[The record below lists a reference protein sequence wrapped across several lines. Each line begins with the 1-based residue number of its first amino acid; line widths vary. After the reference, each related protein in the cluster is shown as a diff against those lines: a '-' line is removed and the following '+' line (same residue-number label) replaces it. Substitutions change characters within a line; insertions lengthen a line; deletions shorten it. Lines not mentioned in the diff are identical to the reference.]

1 LALTDWDPVAANN
14 ATVLG
19 VNIGE
24 GTTAPSAVNNAL
36 RQVCADVAG
45 GINLSLLST
54 FLSSTTLAQARTA
67 LGVTEGGASQ
77 TAFAALTNTANSVPY
92 MTGSDAWAL
101 ATLTS
106 FGRTLIDDGDAAT
119 ARTTLAALGLTSAT
133 FGANSLTLK
142 FTLSNGDT
150 LMIQGGTGSLAAD
163 TTGTVTFGTAYS
175 VAPVCIVNGGSSNT
189 GHHGDVHA
197 SAAATTTGV
206 AICNSNG
213 DAAVTYSWLAI
224 GKA

>member
-1 LALTDWDPVAANN
+1 MALSDWDPVAANN

-24 GTTAPSAVNNAL
+24 GTTAPSSINNAL
-36 RQVCADVAG
+36 RQICADVAT
-45 GINLSLLST
+45 GINVSLLGT

-67 LGVTEGGASQ
+67 LGVTEGSASQ
-77 TAFAALTNTANSVPY
+77 TAFGALTNTANSVPY

-133 FGANSLTLK
+133 FGANSVSLSI
-142 FTLSNGDT
+142 TLSNGTT
-150 LMIQGGTGSLAAD
+150 LLIQGGSGTLAGNTTGS
-163 TTGTVTFGTAYS
+163 VTFGTAYS
-175 VAPVCIVNGGSSNT
+175 TAPVCIVNGGAANTAAEGDIRNT
-189 GHHGDVHA
+189 GL
-197 SAAATTTGV
+197 ATTTAQ
-206 AICNSNG
+206 AIINSSA
-213 DAAVTYSWLAI
+213 DSASYQWIAI

>member
-1 LALTDWDPVAANN
+1 LALSDWDPVAANN

-24 GTTAPSAVNNAL
+24 GTTAPSSVNNAL
-36 RQVCADVAG
+36 RQICADVASG
-45 GINLSLLST
+45 VNISLLGT

-106 FGRTLIDDGDAAT
+106 FGRSLIDDGDAAT
-119 ARTTLAALGLTSAT
+119 ARTTLAAVGTTSAT
-133 FGANSLTLK
+133 FGTNTIDIRLTLG
-142 FTLSNGDT
+142 NGDT
-150 LMIQGGTGSLAAD
+150 LCIIGGTGTCAGNTSQ
-163 TTGTVTFGTAYS
+163 TQSFGVTFATAPW
-175 VAPVCIVNGGSSNT
+175 AMVNGGSTNISNE
-189 GHHGDVHA
+189 GDVHNAGAA
-197 SAAATTTGV
+197 STTGISI
-206 AICNSNG
+206 ANSAPSS
-213 DAAVTYSWLAI
+213 DPYTWIAI
-224 GKA
+224 GKL

>member
-1 LALTDWDPVAANN
+1 MALSDWDPVAANN

-36 RQVCADVAG
+36 RQICADVAN
-45 GINLSLLST
+45 GINVSLLGT
-54 FLSSTTLAQARTA
+54 FLSSTTLANARTA
-67 LGVTEGGASQ
+67 LGVPAGSTSL
-77 TAFAALTNTANSVPY
+77 TAFGNLTNTANSVPY

-119 ARTTLAALGLTSAT
+119 ARTTLGALGLTSAT
-133 FGANSLTLK
+133 FGTNTIDLR

-150 LMIQGGTGSLAAD
+150 LCVVGGTGTQAAN
-163 TTGTVTFGTAYS
+163 TAGTLSFGVTFATAPF
-175 VAPVCIVNGGSSNT
+175 AMVNGGSNNINAE
-189 GHHGDVHA
+189 GDVRNH
-197 SAAATTTGV
+197 SAATTTG
-206 AICNSNG
+206 IGIINTSG
-213 DAAVTYSWLAI
+213 DSATYTWLAI
-224 GKA
+224 GKL

>member
-1 LALTDWDPVAANN
+1 MALSDWDPVAANN

-24 GTTAPSAVNNAL
+24 GTTAPSSINNAI
-36 RQVCADVAG
+36 RQALADVAT
-45 GINLSLLST
+45 GINVSLLGT

-67 LGVTEGGASQ
+67 LGVTEGSASQ
-77 TAFAALTNTANSVPY
+77 TAFGALTNTANSVPY

-133 FGANSLTLK
+133 FGANTIDLR
-142 FTLSNGDT
+142 FTLSNGQT
-150 LMIQGGTGSLAAD
+150 LCILGGSSTLAAN
-163 TTGTVTFGTAYS
+163 TTATLSFGVTFA
-175 VAPVCIVNGGSSNT
+175 VAPFAMVNGGSANT
-189 GHHGDVHA
+189 AAEGDIRN
-197 SAAATTTGV
+197 TGV
-206 AICNSNG
+206 ASTTGIAIANTSG
-213 DAAVTYSWLAI
+213 DSATYTWLAI
-224 GKA
+224 GRI

>member
-1 LALTDWDPVAANN
+1 LALSDWDPVAANN

-24 GTTAPSAVNNAL
+24 GTTAPSSVNNAL
-36 RQVCADVAG
+36 RQICADVASG
-45 GINLSLLST
+45 VNISLLGT

-106 FGRTLIDDGDAAT
+106 FARTLLDDGDAAT
-119 ARTTLAALGLTSAT
+119 ARTTLGAIGGATASASTNSGSISIPLTS
-133 FGANSLTLK
+133 S
-142 FTLSNGDT
+142 FTLLIQWGSGT
-150 LMIQGGTGSLAAD
+150 LAGNSS
-163 TTGTVTFGTAYS
+163 GTVTFGTSYS
-175 VAPVCIVNGGSSNT
+175 VAPFAMVNGGSTNISNE
-189 GHHGDVHA
+189 GDVHNAGAA
-197 SAAATTTGV
+197 STTGISI
-206 AICNSNG
+206 ANSAPSSDG
-213 DAAVTYSWLAI
+213 YTWLAI